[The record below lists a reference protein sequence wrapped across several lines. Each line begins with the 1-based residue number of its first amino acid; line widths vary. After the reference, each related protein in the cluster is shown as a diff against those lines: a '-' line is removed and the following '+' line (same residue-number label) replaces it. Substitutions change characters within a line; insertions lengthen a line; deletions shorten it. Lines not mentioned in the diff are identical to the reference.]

1 MGLEKHFL
9 QKNTLQ
15 IGAVVYFIID
25 LNNESN
31 VETYYKKSRK
41 RQIKQSLELKKLSKN
56 ETNSMSKGK
65 AVRICLV
72 VG

>member
-1 MGLEKHFL
+1 MGLEIHFL